1 MTANVEKMIR
11 DSIAA
16 YNAHDIERFLSFC
29 TDDIIYEAMSGASV
43 MRGKAEMRTYLGEA
57 FSAFP
62 DFKID
67 LKLVFPSAKLAAME
81 WIMSGTFKGVLRPL
95 GLQPTGKSF
104 SVRGASIAEL
114 QGGKVRR
121 NTDYYD
127 SADFLR
133 QIGVMA

>member
-1 MTANVEKMIR
+1 MTANVEKMMR

-16 YNAHDIERFLSFC
+16 YNAQDIEKFLSYC
-29 TDDIIYEAMSGASV
+29 TDDIVYEAMSGARV
-43 MRGKAEMRTYLGEA
+43 IRGKEEMRPYLGEV

-67 LKLVFPSAKLAAME
+67 LKLAFASGKWAASE
-81 WIMSGTFKGVLRPL
+81 WIMSGTFKGVLQAL

-114 QGGKVRR
+114 QGNKVRR